1 MITTS
6 DRSAG
11 YLDLSLYGLNAEGL
25 RSLSALD
32 EIWRDAIADVA
43 AGHLADATFRE
54 FVEVASSLVNF
65 LGEPDWQKYWLSAW
79 RKMAG
84 RGVSLT
90 ELIAFFFRVVDVCE
104 AQIIGR
110 EQSVARLKIDLFSLL
125 RRSVFVAVSAAIEL
139 DEAARLAE
147 QGIPGE
153 LAALQYLRKTLESGE
168 SVALLTVSL
177 VNRNSFAHLSA
188 GELQTLPAL
197 FSERLSHR
205 LRAQDKVFS
214 GREGEWLLV
223 IPSVSSMVQ
232 PSLAGAHIQQTF
244 AEPLSLLSGRVILLD
259 VAIGAAMGPEQG
271 ADADALLQA
280 ARLAR
285 WSLGSTGQGF
295 GWYHPDLHH
304 DWQLRDDLAA
314 ELKVA
319 LHQEQLQF
327 YLQPQ
332 VDSSSGMCC
341 GAEMLLRWQ
350 RRNGDWVAPPLI
362 IELIEENGWRQ
373 MFTECLVRHAMR
385 TSAELDKAG
394 CATRLS
400 LNLTAADM
408 VDTDLP
414 EMIAQRL
421 ETWQIPGS
429 RFMIELTESA
439 MMADQARCL
448 AVMERL
454 AELGIGLALDDFGTG
469 YSSLSY
475 LVNLPFKEIKIDR
488 SFIVAMTS
496 SPDSL
501 RIVRTIIDLTRDLE
515 MTPLAEGVESA
526 AQLAQLQVL
535 GCDKV
540 QGYLYAKPM
549 PLDQFIPWMQSRS
562 A

>member
-1 MITTS
+1 
-6 DRSAG
+6 
-11 YLDLSLYGLNAEGL
+11 
-25 RSLSALD
+25 
-32 EIWRDAIADVA
+32 
-43 AGHLADATFRE
+43 
-54 FVEVASSLVNF
+54 
-65 LGEPDWQKYWLSAW
+65 
-79 RKMAG
+79 
-84 RGVSLT
+84 
-90 ELIAFFFRVVDVCE
+90 
-104 AQIIGR
+104 
-110 EQSVARLKIDLFSLL
+110 
-125 RRSVFVAVSAAIEL
+125 
-139 DEAARLAE
+139 
-147 QGIPGE
+147 
-153 LAALQYLRKTLESGE
+153 
-168 SVALLTVSL
+168 
-177 VNRNSFAHLSA
+177 
-188 GELQTLPAL
+188 
-197 FSERLSHR
+197 
-205 LRAQDKVFS
+205 
-214 GREGEWLLV
+214 
-223 IPSVSSMVQ
+223 
-232 PSLAGAHIQQTF
+232 
-244 AEPLSLLSGRVILLD
+244 
-259 VAIGAAMGPEQG
+259 
-271 ADADALLQA
+271 
-280 ARLAR
+280 
-285 WSLGSTGQGF
+285 
-295 GWYHPDLHH
+295 
-304 DWQLRDDLAA
+304 
-314 ELKVA
+314 
-319 LHQEQLQF
+319 
-327 YLQPQ
+327 
-332 VDSSSGMCC
+332 
-341 GAEMLLRWQ
+341 
-350 RRNGDWVAPPLI
+350 
-362 IELIEENGWRQ
+362 
-373 MFTECLVRHAMR
+373 MR